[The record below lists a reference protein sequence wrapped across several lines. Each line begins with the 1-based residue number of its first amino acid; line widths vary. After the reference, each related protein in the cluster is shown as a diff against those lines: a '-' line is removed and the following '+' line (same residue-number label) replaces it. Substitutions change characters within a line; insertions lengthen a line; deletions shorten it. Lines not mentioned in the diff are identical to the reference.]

1 MNFMSIVIDKR
12 FSLWNLPVYCRK
24 TGLLSVV
31 ALAALWLTACAGR
44 QLPDIMY
51 IESAA
56 DQRRVIQSE
65 VVAKQGSSQQ
75 SFLAVVEFTT
85 DHTGIAALTPTGLS
99 LFSAQWLDTTKSP
112 AVQTTLLNTSLTDP
126 DFVIPALMMTYLDS
140 EAIKKLLP
148 SGWSLTAKARLREFY
163 FNDALVVEIKYPVFK
178 KNPIELTHFN
188 GQNITQKLT
197 IETLH

>member
-1 MNFMSIVIDKR
+1 MNFMSTAIDKR
-12 FSLWNLPVYCRK
+12 FSLRNLPEYCRK
-24 TGLLSVV
+24 TGLVSLV

-75 SFLAVVEFTT
+75 SFLAVVEFTP

-99 LFSAQWLDTTKSP
+99 LFNAQWVDTTKSP
-112 AVQTTLLNTSLTDP
+112 SVQTTLLNTSLTDP
-126 DFVIPALMMTYLDS
+126 NFIIPALMMTYLDS

-148 SGWSLTAKARLREFY
+148 PEWSLTAKARLREFY
-163 FNDALVVEIKYPVFK
+163 FNGVLIVEIKYPIFEEK
-178 KNPIELTHFN
+178 PIELTHFD
-188 GQNITQKLT
+188 GKDITQKLT
-197 IETLH
+197 IETLQ